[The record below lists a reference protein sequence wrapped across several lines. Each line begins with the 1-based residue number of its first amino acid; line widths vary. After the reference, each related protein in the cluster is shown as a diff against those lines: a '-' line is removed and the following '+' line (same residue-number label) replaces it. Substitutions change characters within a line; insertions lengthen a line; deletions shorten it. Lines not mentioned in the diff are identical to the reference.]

1 MMKKKSSEPRRHS
14 SLWYAGLGVAIG
26 VVVLVAL
33 ALIPMPYYFFSP
45 GLAKPLEPIITVH
58 GGHKTE
64 KGEFMLTSVYV
75 VYTQNIYEFLYGLTI
90 PHHQILPVSQ
100 VSAGL
105 PDPEYNAIEAFM
117 MKNSH
122 QNAEYAALHY
132 LHLPISV
139 KSTGVYVVYVEPDSP
154 AQHLLQAGDVITG
167 IQHQPIHSPSQLI
180 NALGKDKPGQTVT
193 LTVHRGNQTRNVAV
207 KLTSLAPLPGQQQ
220 SRAGIGILPEVA
232 ETLSTPYRVTIRTGN
247 IDGPSAGFMFTL
259 EIINQLYRG
268 GDLTKGYK
276 IAGTGTMN
284 ADGTIGQIGGVEH
297 KVIAANDTGAQY
309 FFVPMDTA
317 KGDTNQLH
325 AEQTVKSNHLKIKVV
340 PVHTLAQAIDFLK
353 SLPPSSGK
361 SA

>member
-1 MMKKKSSEPRRHS
+1 MQKDTRKHS
-14 SLWYAGLGVAIG
+14 SLWYAWLGIIIG
-26 VVVLVAL
+26 VVVLVVL
-33 ALIPMPYYFFSP
+33 AFIPMPFYFFSP

-75 VYTQNIYEFLYGLTI
+75 VYTQNIYEFLFGLTI

-105 PDPEYNAIEAFM
+105 PDPEYNAIEAYM
-117 MKNSH
+117 MTSSH

-132 LHLPISV
+132 LHLPVSV
-139 KSTGVYVVYVEPDSP
+139 KATGVYVVYVEPHSP
-154 AQHLLQAGDVITG
+154 ALNLLHAGDVITS
-167 IQHQPIHSPSQLI
+167 INHQPILYPQQLI
-180 NALGKDKPGQTVT
+180 SALTKDKPGQTVT
-193 LTVHRGNQTRNVAV
+193 LSVLRGKQKRQVAI
-207 KLTSLAPLPGQQQ
+207 KLTTLSPLPGQQQ
-220 SRAGIGILPEVA
+220 SRAGIGILPSQA
-232 ETLSTPYRVTIRTGN
+232 ETLTSPYQVSIRTGD

-259 EIINQLYRG
+259 EIVNQLYHG

-276 IAGTGTMN
+276 IAGTGTIN

-297 KVIAANDTGAQY
+297 KVIAANDAGAQY

-317 KGDTNQLH
+317 KGDTNQIH
-325 AEQTVKSNHLKIKVV
+325 ADQTVKNDHLKIKVI
-340 PVHTLAQAIDFLK
+340 PVHTLAQAVSFLK
-353 SLPPSSGK
+353 SLPPSGGK

>member
-1 MMKKKSSEPRRHS
+1 MKKTQKGTRKHS
-14 SLWYAGLGVAIG
+14 NLWYAWLGIIIG
-26 VVVLVAL
+26 VVVLVIIAF
-33 ALIPMPYYFFSP
+33 IPMPFYFFSP

-105 PDPEYNAIEAFM
+105 PDPEYNAIEAYM
-117 MKNSH
+117 MKSSH

-132 LHLPISV
+132 LHLPVSV
-139 KSTGVYVVYVEPDSP
+139 KATGVYVVYVEPHSP
-154 AQHLLQAGDVITG
+154 AQNLLHAGDVITG
-167 IQHQPIHSPSQLI
+167 INHQAILYPQQLI
-180 NALGKDKPGQTVT
+180 TALTKDKPGQTVT
-193 LTVHRGNQTRNVAV
+193 LTVLRGKQKRQVAI
-207 KLTSLAPLPGQQQ
+207 KLTTLSPLPGQHQP
-220 SRAGIGILPEVA
+220 RAGIGILPSEA
-232 ETLSTPYRVTIRTGN
+232 ETVSSPYRVSIRTGN

-259 EIINQLYRG
+259 EIVNQLYHG

-276 IAGTGTMN
+276 IAGTGTISAN
-284 ADGTIGQIGGVEH
+284 GTIGQIGGVEH
-297 KVIAANDTGAQY
+297 KVIAANDAGAQY

-317 KGDTNQLH
+317 KGDTNQIH
-325 AEQTVKSNHLKIKVV
+325 AEQTAKSDHLKIRVI
-340 PVHTLAQAIDFLK
+340 PVHTLAQAIRFLK
-353 SLPPSSGK
+353 SLPPSGGK